1 MTGQPQL
8 EVLAPGAHAALQDAG
23 RHGLRR
29 VGVPWAGA
37 LDPRLMR
44 LANALAGQPPQA
56 AVIEAVDGGLRLAA
70 RHGPVRLAVAG
81 DAVLDLQ
88 TADGRRAVPAWC
100 ALTLQDGEVLTLRSL
115 RRGRLAAVAVQ
126 GLAPAPVLG
135 SASTYARAG
144 LGGVQGRALRAG
156 DVLPVAAAGP
166 GPNLHLPQPPAWND
180 GPIRAVPGPQADHF
194 DAAALAAFT
203 TTAWR
208 LTADADRMG
217 VRLDG
222 PALQHAGAREIVS
235 DATVPGSVQVPGNGL
250 PIVLLADAQ
259 TAGGYPKIATVV
271 SADLPRVAQLRPGAT
286 LHFQFVDV
294 AAAEALARAAEAETR
309 ALLASLRPWWPGGLD
324 IEALYTGNLVSGML
338 HALAPASH
346 PDLD

>member
-115 RRGRLAAVAVQ
+115 RRGRLAALAVQ

-144 LGGVQGRALRAG
+144 PACTCRSHPPGTTGPSVPCPGRR
-156 DVLPVAAAGP
+156 PTTSMQRRW
-166 GPNLHLPQPPAWND
+166 QPSP
-180 GPIRAVPGPQADHF
+180 PP
-194 DAAALAAFT
+194 
-203 TTAWR
+203 
-208 LTADADRMG
+208 
-217 VRLDG
+217 
-222 PALQHAGAREIVS
+222 
-235 DATVPGSVQVPGNGL
+235 
-250 PIVLLADAQ
+250 
-259 TAGGYPKIATVV
+259 
-271 SADLPRVAQLRPGAT
+271 PGA
-286 LHFQFVDV
+286 
-294 AAAEALARAAEAETR
+294 
-309 ALLASLRPWWPGGLD
+309 
-324 IEALYTGNLVSGML
+324 
-338 HALAPASH
+338 
-346 PDLD
+346 

>member
-1 MTGQPQL
+1 MPARGWA
-8 EVLAPGAHAALQDAG
+8 VCRAG
-23 RHGLRR
+23 
-29 VGVPWAGA
+29 P
-37 LDPRLMR
+37 
-44 LANALAGQPPQA
+44 
-56 AVIEAVDGGLRLAA
+56 
-70 RHGPVRLAVAG
+70 
-81 DAVLDLQ
+81 
-88 TADGRRAVPAWC
+88 C
-100 ALTLQDGEVLTLRSL
+100 
-115 RRGRLAAVAVQ
+115 
-126 GLAPAPVLG
+126 APVMCCRWPQP
-135 SASTYARAG
+135 A
-144 LGGVQGRALRAG
+144 
-156 DVLPVAAAGP
+156 P